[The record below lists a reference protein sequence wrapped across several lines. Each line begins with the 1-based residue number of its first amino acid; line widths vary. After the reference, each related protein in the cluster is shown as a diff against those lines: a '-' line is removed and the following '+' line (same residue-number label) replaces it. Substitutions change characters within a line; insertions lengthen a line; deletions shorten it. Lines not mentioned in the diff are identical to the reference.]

1 MKIIICDDNKQ
12 FVKQISNYIDRYSL
26 GHRTS
31 FQKYHFYDAGTM
43 FEFYKNCTDV
53 AVVILDVVF
62 DHSNGVEVAKQMR
75 AINIRTRI
83 LFVSSFEKYAVKG
96 YGVNADGY
104 LVKPIE
110 YEEFEKKMDEILPK
124 VRMESGKIFL
134 ENTERGKVVID
145 MDEICFIETSG
156 RKTKIHTM
164 TEEYVS
170 CQKMKVF
177 ENKLQKEK
185 FYRCHAAYI
194 VNLQSIRRIDGN
206 TVILKD
212 GSSVLISKSKKKDFM
227 KEFTKYVSEMV
238 RL

>member
-12 FVKQISNYIDRYSL
+12 FVKQISRYIDRYSL
-26 GHRTS
+26 EHRIS

-75 AINIRTRI
+75 TINIRTRI
-83 LFVSSFEKYAVKG
+83 LFVSFFEKYAVKG

-104 LVKPIE
+104 LVKPIG
-110 YEEFEKKMDEILPK
+110 YEEFEKEMDEILPK
-124 VRMESGKIFL
+124 VRTESRKIFL
-134 ENTERGKVVID
+134 ENTERGKVVIE

-170 CQKMKVF
+170 CQKMKEF

-194 VNLQSIRRIDGN
+194 VNLQFIRRIDGN
-206 TVILKD
+206 TAILKD
-212 GSSVLISKSKKKDFM
+212 GSSILISKNKKKDFM
-227 KEFTKYVSEMV
+227 KEFTKYVSEMIH
-238 RL
+238 L

>member
-12 FVKQISNYIDRYSL
+12 FVKQISRYIDRYSL
-26 GHRTS
+26 EHRIS

-75 AINIRTRI
+75 TINIRTRI

-104 LVKPIE
+104 LVKPIG
-110 YEEFEKKMDEILPK
+110 YEEFEKE
-124 VRMESGKIFL
+124 
-134 ENTERGKVVID
+134 

-170 CQKMKVF
+170 CQKMKEF

-194 VNLQSIRRIDGN
+194 VNLQFIRRIDGN
-206 TVILKD
+206 TAILKD
-212 GSSVLISKSKKKDFM
+212 GSSILISKNKKKDFM
-227 KEFTKYVSEMV
+227 KEFTKYVSEMIH
-238 RL
+238 L

>member
-12 FVKQISNYIDRYSL
+12 FVKQISSYIDRYSL

-75 AINIRTRI
+75 AINISTRI

-110 YEEFEKKMDEILPK
+110 YEEFEKKWMKYFLKSEWCRAKYFWRIL
-124 VRMESGKIFL
+124 S
-134 ENTERGKVVID
+134 
-145 MDEICFIETSG
+145 
-156 RKTKIHTM
+156 
-164 TEEYVS
+164 EE
-170 CQKMKVF
+170 
-177 ENKLQKEK
+177 KL
-185 FYRCHAAYI
+185 
-194 VNLQSIRRIDGN
+194 L
-206 TVILKD
+206 
-212 GSSVLISKSKKKDFM
+212 
-227 KEFTKYVSEMV
+227 
-238 RL
+238 

>member
-1 MKIIICDDNKQ
+1 M
-12 FVKQISNYIDRYSL
+12 V
-26 GHRTS
+26 
-31 FQKYHFYDAGTM
+31 
-43 FEFYKNCTDV
+43 
-53 AVVILDVVF
+53 
-62 DHSNGVEVAKQMR
+62 
-75 AINIRTRI
+75 
-83 LFVSSFEKYAVKG
+83 
-96 YGVNADGY
+96 
-104 LVKPIE
+104 
-110 YEEFEKKMDEILPK
+110 
-124 VRMESGKIFL
+124 SGKIFL

-194 VNLQSIRRIDGN
+194 VNLESIRRIDGN

-238 RL
+238 HL